1 LNSNIAIFPGT
12 FNPIHIGHL
21 MIADTALIQFG
32 LDKIVFIVSPNP
44 PNKLNSKEFLSIN
57 KRVELVESAIQ
68 SNKAFETDL
77 RELKR
82 EGPSFT
88 IDTVLEMKAEKKVGK
103 LHFILGLDSFLSLPS
118 WQKAKEL
125 GESCKFL
132 VAPRPGWLEID
143 VADSLSSFHDDLD
156 WALIDS
162 PPLAISS
169 TLIRTRKQTG
179 LSYRYLMPN
188 DEVFEKY
195 NF

>member
-1 LNSNIAIFPGT
+1 
-12 FNPIHIGHL
+12 
-21 MIADTALIQFG
+21 
-32 LDKIVFIVSPNP
+32 
-44 PNKLNSKEFLSIN
+44 
-57 KRVELVESAIQ
+57 
-68 SNKAFETDL
+68 
-77 RELKR
+77 
-82 EGPSFT
+82 
-88 IDTVLEMKAEKKVGK
+88 VLEMKAEKKVGK